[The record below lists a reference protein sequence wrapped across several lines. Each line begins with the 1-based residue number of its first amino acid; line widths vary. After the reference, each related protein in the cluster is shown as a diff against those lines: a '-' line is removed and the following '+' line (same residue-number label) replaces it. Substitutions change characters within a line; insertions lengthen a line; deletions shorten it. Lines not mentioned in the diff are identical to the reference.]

1 MNAVATPNVNLV
13 GITGIARRLVQ
24 DGALDETAAREAMT
38 RAGEAKVP
46 LAQWLAEKKLVSAGA
61 MAAANSVEFGMPV
74 IDATAFDPTH
84 NAMKLVSEELVQK
97 HNVLPLFKRG
107 SKLFVGTS
115 NPTQTAHLAEIQF
128 HTNLVVEPIL
138 VDEEQ
143 IRRVLEQWQNLSG
156 QISGDLGSDDEE
168 GLDNLE
174 ASIGDEDAGSE
185 SGVDA
190 KGDDT
195 PVVKFV
201 NKVLI
206 DAIRRGASDIH
217 FEPYETDYRVR
228 LRIDGLLKSVAK
240 APVKLSP
247 RIAARLKVM
256 AQLDIAEKR
265 VPQDGRIKLNLS
277 KTKQIDFRV
286 STLPT
291 LFGEK
296 VVLRILDGSAA
307 KLGID
312 KLGYEPDQQALFEAA
327 IQKPYGMV
335 LVTGPTGSGKT
346 VSLYTALGILN
357 DDLRNISTVE
367 DPVEI
372 RLPGVNQVQQN
383 TKRGMTFAAALR
395 SFLRQD
401 PDIIMVGE
409 IRDLETAEI
418 AIKAAQTG
426 HMVLSTLHTNDAPQ
440 TIARL
445 MNMGIAPYNIT
456 SSVTL
461 VIAQRLARRLCT
473 KCRKPQELPVNALLA
488 EGFTQ
493 AEIDAGFTLY
503 QAVGCDDCTEGYKGR
518 TGIYQ
523 VMPMSDEIQAI
534 VLAGGNA
541 MQIAEVA
548 QQAGVRDL
556 RQSALM
562 KARNGITS
570 LAEINR
576 VTKD

>member
-1 MNAVATPNVNLV
+1 MNAIATANLV
-13 GITGIARRLVQ
+13 GITGLARRLVQ
-24 DGALDETAAREAMT
+24 DGALEEAAARDAM
-38 RAGEAKVP
+38 AKAAAARLP
-46 LAQWLAEKKLVSAGA
+46 LPQWFAQNKVVSAA
-61 MAAANSVEFGMPV
+61 QLAAANSLEFGMPL
-74 IDATAFDPTH
+74 FDVTVFDSSQS
-84 NAMKLVSEELVQK
+84 AIGLVSEELLRK

-107 SKLFVGTS
+107 GRLYIGTS
-115 NPTQTAHLAEIQF
+115 NPTHSLDEIKF

-138 VDEEQ
+138 VDEDQ
-143 IRRVLEQWQNLSG
+143 IRRALEQWQTSHDTLGDSLGGDDEGMANLEV
-156 QISGDLGSDDEE
+156 GSDDE
-168 GLDNLE
+168 G
-174 ASIGDEDAGSE
+174 AGTD
-185 SGVDA
+185 SGIDA

-201 NKVLI
+201 NKVLV
-206 DAIRRGASDIH
+206 DAIRKGASDIH
-217 FEPYETDYRVR
+217 FEPYEDDYRVR
-228 LRIDGLLKSVAK
+228 LRIDGLLKMVAR
-240 APVKLSP
+240 APVKLNQ

-312 KLGYEPDQQALFEAA
+312 KLGYEPAQQQLFLDA
-327 IQKPYGMV
+327 IHKPYGMV

-357 DDLRNISTVE
+357 DETRNISTAE

-383 TKRGMTFAAALR
+383 NKRGMTFAAALR

-461 VIAQRLARRLCT
+461 VIAQRLARRLCNNCKRRT
-473 KCRKPQELPVNALLA
+473 ELPAHALLA

-493 AEIDAGFTLY
+493 AQLDAGIELY
-503 QAVGCDDCTEGYKGR
+503 EAVGCDDCTEGYKGR

-523 VMPMSDEIQAI
+523 VMPMTDEIATI

-541 MQIAEVA
+541 LQIAEAA
-548 QQAGVRDL
+548 QAIGVNDL
-556 RQSALM
+556 RQSALV
-562 KARNGITS
+562 KASKGVTS

>member
-1 MNAVATPNVNLV
+1 MNAVVTANLV

-24 DGALDETAAREAMT
+24 DGALEEAAARDAM
-38 RAGEAKVP
+38 AKASAAKQP
-46 LAQWLAEKKLVSAGA
+46 LPQYFAEKKLVTPSQL
-61 MAAANSVEFGMPV
+61 AAANALEFGMPLLDV
-74 IDATAFDPTH
+74 SVFDASQSAIS
-84 NAMKLVSEELVQK
+84 LVSEELLRK
-97 HNVLPLFKRG
+97 HHVLPLFKRG
-107 SKLFVGTS
+107 GKLFIGTS
-115 NPTQTAHLAEIQF
+115 DPTHSLDEIKF

-138 VDEEQ
+138 VDEDQ
-143 IRRVLEQWQNLSG
+143 IKRTLEQWQSKHDTLGGSLG
-156 QISGDLGSDDEE
+156 GGDDDGMGDLDVSSGEDEGGSAD
-168 GLDNLE
+168 
-174 ASIGDEDAGSE
+174 

-201 NKVLI
+201 NKVLV
-206 DAIRRGASDIH
+206 DAIRKGASDIH
-217 FEPYETDYRVR
+217 FEPYEDDYRVR
-228 LRIDGLLKSVAK
+228 FRIDGLLKNVAK
-240 APVKLSP
+240 APVKLNQ

-256 AQLDIAEKR
+256 SQLDIAEKR

-296 VVLRILDGSAA
+296 IVLRILDGSAA

-312 KLGYEPDQQALFEAA
+312 KLGYEDVQQKLFLEA
-327 IQKPYGMV
+327 IHKPYGMV

-357 DDLRNISTVE
+357 DETRNISTAE

-383 TKRGMTFAAALR
+383 NKRGMTFAAALR

-445 MNMGIAPYNIT
+445 MNMGIAPFNIT

-461 VIAQRLARRLCT
+461 VIAQRLARRLCNNC
-473 KCRKPQELPVNALLA
+473 KRPVDLPANALLA

-493 AEIDAGFTLY
+493 AQLDAGITLY
-503 QAVGCDDCTEGYKGR
+503 EAVGCEECTEGYKGR

-523 VMPMSDEIQAI
+523 VMPMSEEISVI

-541 MQIAEVA
+541 IQIAEAA
-548 QQAGVRDL
+548 QRAGVNDL

-562 KARNGITS
+562 KAAAGTTS

>member
-1 MNAVATPNVNLV
+1 MNAVVTANLV

-24 DGALDETAAREAMT
+24 DGALEEAAARDAM
-38 RAGEAKVP
+38 AKASAAKQP
-46 LAQWLAEKKLVSAGA
+46 LPQYFAEKKLVTSSQL
-61 MAAANSVEFGMPV
+61 AAANALEFGMPLLDV
-74 IDATAFDPTH
+74 SVFDASQSAIS
-84 NAMKLVSEELVQK
+84 LVSEELLRK
-97 HNVLPLFKRG
+97 HHVLPLFKRG
-107 SKLFVGTS
+107 GRLFIGTS
-115 NPTQTAHLAEIQF
+115 DPTHSLDEIKF

-138 VDEEQ
+138 VDEDQ
-143 IRRVLEQWQNLSG
+143 IRRTLEQWQSKHDTLGGSLG
-156 QISGDLGSDDEE
+156 GGDDDGMGDLDVSSGDDE
-168 GLDNLE
+168 GGNT
-174 ASIGDEDAGSE
+174 E

-201 NKVLI
+201 NKVLV
-206 DAIRRGASDIH
+206 DAIRKGASDIH
-217 FEPYETDYRVR
+217 FEPYEDDYRVR
-228 LRIDGLLKSVAK
+228 FRIDGLLKNVAK
-240 APVKLSP
+240 APVKLNQ

-256 AQLDIAEKR
+256 SQLDIAEKR

-296 VVLRILDGSAA
+296 IVLRILDGSAA

-312 KLGYEPDQQALFEAA
+312 KLGYEEVQQKLFLEA
-327 IQKPYGMV
+327 IHKPYGMV

-357 DDLRNISTVE
+357 DETRNISTAE

-383 TKRGMTFAAALR
+383 VKRGMTFAAALR

-445 MNMGIAPYNIT
+445 MNMGIAPFNIT

-461 VIAQRLARRLCT
+461 VIAQRLARRLCNNC
-473 KCRKPQELPVNALLA
+473 KRPVDLPPNALLA

-493 AEIDAGFTLY
+493 AQLDAGITLY
-503 QAVGCDDCTEGYKGR
+503 EAVGCGECTEGYKGR

-523 VMPMSDEIQAI
+523 VMPMSEEISVI

-541 MQIAEVA
+541 IQIAEAA
-548 QQAGVRDL
+548 QRAGVNDL
-556 RQSALM
+556 RQSALV
-562 KARNGITS
+562 KAAAGTTS

>member
-1 MNAVATPNVNLV
+1 MNAVSTPNLV
-13 GITGIARRLVQ
+13 GITGIARRLVL
-24 DGALDETAAREAMT
+24 DGALEETTAREALDKAT
-38 RAGEAKVP
+38 AERKQVALYLREHRLVTA
-46 LAQWLAEKKLVSAGA
+46 AQ
-61 MAAANSVEFGMPV
+61 MAAANSMEFGMPV
-74 IDATAFDPTH
+74 LDPA
-84 NAMKLVSEELVQK
+84 AMDSSQSAVKLVSEELLRK

-107 SKLFVGTS
+107 AKLFVGTS
-115 NPTQTAHLAEIQF
+115 DPTNSQALDEIKF

-138 VDEEQ
+138 VDEDG
-143 IRRVLEQWQNLSG
+143 IRRSLELWLQASDSLGDALDDSEGLENLDIDAG
-156 QISGDLGSDDEE
+156 DEE
-168 GLDNLE
+168 
-174 ASIGDEDAGSE
+174 ARDAG
-185 SGVDA
+185 VDG
-190 KGDDT
+190 KQDDA

-206 DAIRRGASDIH
+206 DAIKRGASDIH

-228 LRIDGLLKSVAK
+228 LRVDGILKQSAK
-240 APVKLSP
+240 MPVKLHS
-247 RIAARLKVM
+247 RITARLKVM

-265 VPQDGRIKLNLS
+265 IPQDGRIKLNLS

-296 VVLRILDGSAA
+296 VVLRILDAGAA

-312 KLGYEPDQQALFEAA
+312 KLGYEEDQQKLFMDA
-327 IQKPYGMV
+327 IHKPYGMV

-357 DDLRNISTVE
+357 NEERNISTVE

-383 TKRGMTFAAALR
+383 ERRGMTFAAALR

-418 AIKAAQTG
+418 AVKAAQTG

-445 MNMGIAPYNIT
+445 MNMGIAPYNII

-461 VIAQRLARRLCT
+461 VIAQRLARRLCE
-473 KCRKPQELPVNALLA
+473 KCKRKADLPDHALLA
-488 EGFTQ
+488 EGFTEADL
-493 AEIDAGFTLY
+493 AEGFAVY
-503 QAVGCDDCTEGYKGR
+503 EAVGCDECTNGFKGR
-518 TGIYQ
+518 TGLYQ
-523 VMPMSDEIQAI
+523 VMPMTDEIAAI
-534 VLAGGNA
+534 VLEGGNA
-541 MQIAEVA
+541 MQIAEAA
-548 QQAGVRDL
+548 QRSGVRDL
-556 RQSALM
+556 RQSALLKVKKGM
-562 KARNGITS
+562 TS

>member
-1 MNAVATPNVNLV
+1 MNTSTGMNLV
-13 GITGIARRLVQ
+13 GITGIARRLVL
-24 DGALDETAAREAMT
+24 DGALSEAAAREAM
-38 RAGEAKVP
+38 EAATNAKRP
-46 LAQWLAEKKLVSAGA
+46 LAGWLLDKRLVSGGELT
-61 MAAANSVEFGMPV
+61 AAYSHEFGMPL
-74 IDATAFDPTH
+74 FDPATMD
-84 NAMKLVSEELVQK
+84 ASQTALKLVSEDLVQRLG
-97 HNVLPLFKRG
+97 VLPLFKRG
-107 SKLFVGTS
+107 NRLFVGVS
-115 NPTQTAHLAEIQF
+115 DPTAAHALDEIKFQT
-128 HTNLVVEPIL
+128 NMVVEPIL
-138 VDEEQ
+138 VSPDQITRAIELWQSADGGLDEA
-143 IRRVLEQWQNLSG
+143 L
-156 QISGDLGSDDEE
+156 GDSE
-168 GLDNLE
+168 GLESLQVG
-174 ASIGDEDAGSE
+174 GDDDTAAGDS
-185 SGVDA
+185 VDA
-190 KGDDT
+190 KNDDT

-201 NKVLI
+201 NKVLV

-217 FEPYETDYRVR
+217 FEPYETTYRVR
-228 LRIDGLLKSVAK
+228 VRIDGLLKQTATV
-240 APVKLSP
+240 PVKLNQ

-265 VPQDGRIKLNLS
+265 IPQDGRIKLNLS

-296 VVLRILDGSAA
+296 IVLRILDAGAA

-312 KLGYEPDQQALFEAA
+312 KLGYEDVQRDLFLSA

-346 VSLYTALGILN
+346 VSLYTALNILN
-357 DDLRNISTVE
+357 DEGRNISTVE

-372 RLPGVNQVQQN
+372 RVPGINQVQMN
-383 TKRGMTFAAALR
+383 VKRGMTFAAALR

-401 PDIIMVGE
+401 PDVIMVGE

-418 AIKAAQTG
+418 GIKAAQTG

-445 MNMGIAPYNIT
+445 MNMGVAPYNIT

-461 VIAQRLARRLCT
+461 VIAQRLARRLHDC
-473 KCRKPQELPVNALLA
+473 KRKVDLPEHALLA
-488 EGFTQ
+488 EGFTH
-493 AEIDAGFTLY
+493 EDLNAGLTLY
-503 QAVGCDDCTEGYKGR
+503 EPVGCSECTEGYKGR

-534 VLAGGNA
+534 VLAGGGA
-541 MQIAEVA
+541 LQIAEAA
-548 QQAGVRDL
+548 QRAGIADL
-556 RQSALM
+556 RQSALR
-562 KARNGITS
+562 KVRSGVTS

>member
-1 MNAVATPNVNLV
+1 MNAIATANLV
-13 GITGIARRLVQ
+13 GITGLARRLVQ
-24 DGALDETAAREAMT
+24 DGALDEAAARDAM
-38 RAGEAKVP
+38 AKAAAARLP
-46 LAQWLAEKKLVSAGA
+46 LPQWFAQNKVVSAA
-61 MAAANSVEFGMPV
+61 QLAAANSLEFGMPLFDV
-74 IDATAFDPTH
+74 TVFDANQSAIS
-84 NAMKLVSEELVQK
+84 LVSEELLRK
-97 HNVLPLFKRG
+97 HCVLPLFKRG
-107 SKLFVGTS
+107 GRLYIGTS
-115 NPTQTAHLAEIQF
+115 NPTHSLDEIKF

-138 VDEEQ
+138 VDEDQ
-143 IRRVLEQWQNLSG
+143 IRRALEQWQTSHDALGDSLGGDDEGMANLEV
-156 QISGDLGSDDEE
+156 GSDDE
-168 GLDNLE
+168 
-174 ASIGDEDAGSE
+174 AGATD
-185 SGVDA
+185 SGIDA

-201 NKVLI
+201 NKVLV
-206 DAIRRGASDIH
+206 DAIRKGASDIH
-217 FEPYETDYRVR
+217 FEPYEDDYRVR
-228 LRIDGLLKSVAK
+228 LRIDGLLKMVAR
-240 APVKLSP
+240 APVKLNQ

-312 KLGYEPDQQALFEAA
+312 KLGYEADQQQLFLDA
-327 IQKPYGMV
+327 IHKPYGMV

-357 DDLRNISTVE
+357 DETRNISTAE

-383 TKRGMTFAAALR
+383 NKRGMTFAAALR

-461 VIAQRLARRLCT
+461 VIAQRLARRLCNACKRRT
-473 KCRKPQELPVNALLA
+473 ELPAHALLA

-493 AEIDAGFTLY
+493 AQLDAGIELY
-503 QAVGCDDCTEGYKGR
+503 EAVGCDDCTEGYKGR

-523 VMPMSDEIQAI
+523 VMPMTDEIASI

-541 MQIAEVA
+541 LQIADAA
-548 QQAGVRDL
+548 QAIGVNDL
-556 RQSALM
+556 RQSALV
-562 KARNGITS
+562 KASKGVTS

>member
-1 MNAVATPNVNLV
+1 MNSVSSANLV

-24 DGALDETAAREAMT
+24 DGAMEEAAARTAM
-38 RAGEAKVP
+38 AQAAEAKVP
-46 LAQWLAEKKLVSAGA
+46 LAQWISEKKLVAPA
-61 MAAANSVEFGMPV
+61 HMAAANAVEFGMPLL
-74 IDATAFDPTH
+74 DAAAFDPAQ
-84 NAMKLVSEELVQK
+84 NAVKLVSEELLQK
-97 HNVLPLFKRG
+97 HHVLPLFKRG
-107 SKLFVGTS
+107 NKLFVGTS
-115 NPTQTAHLAEIQF
+115 NPTQTAALAEIQF
-128 HTNLVVEPIL
+128 NTNLVVEPIL
-138 VDEEQ
+138 VDEDQ
-143 IRRVLEQWQNLSG
+143 IRRTLEQWQNAGG
-156 QISGDLGSDDEE
+156 QLGAGLGGDDDE
-168 GLDNLE
+168 GLENLE
-174 ASIGDEDAGSE
+174 VGTGDDEAGGD

-201 NKVLI
+201 NKVLV

-217 FEPYETDYRVR
+217 FEPYESDYRVR
-228 LRIDGLLKSVAK
+228 LRIDGLLKTVAR
-240 APVKLSP
+240 APTKLSQ

-312 KLGYEPDQQALFEAA
+312 KLGYEPEQQKLFLDA
-327 IQKPYGMV
+327 IHKPYGMV

-357 DDLRNISTVE
+357 DDQRNISTVE

-383 TKRGMTFAAALR
+383 VKRGMTFAAALR

-418 AIKAAQTG
+418 GVKAAQTG

-445 MNMGIAPYNIT
+445 MNMGIAPFNIT

-461 VIAQRLARRLCT
+461 VIAQRLARRLCG
-473 KCRKPQELPVNALLA
+473 KCKKPSELPDHALLA
-488 EGFTQ
+488 EGFTEAQ
-493 AEIDAGFTLY
+493 VKAGFTLY
-503 QAVGCDDCTEGYKGR
+503 EAVGCDECTEGYKGR

-523 VMPMSDEIQAI
+523 VMPMSEEIQAI
-534 VLAGGNA
+534 VLEGGNA
-541 MQIAEVA
+541 MQIAAAA
-548 QQAGVRDL
+548 QKAGINDL
-556 RQSALM
+556 RQSAL
-562 KARNGITS
+562 KKCRDGITS

>member
-1 MNAVATPNVNLV
+1 MNAVTTANLV
-13 GITGIARRLVQ
+13 GITGLARRLVQ
-24 DGALDETAAREAMT
+24 DGALDEATARDAMAKAAAARQ
-38 RAGEAKVP
+38 P
-46 LAQWLAEKKLVSAGA
+46 LPTWFAQNKLVNASQL
-61 MAAANSVEFGMPV
+61 AAANAVEFGMPLFDV
-74 IDATAFDPTH
+74 STFDAGQ
-84 NAMKLVSEELVQK
+84 NAMSLVSEELLRK

-107 SKLFVGTS
+107 GKLFVGTS
-115 NPTQTAHLAEIQF
+115 NPTHSLDEIKF

-138 VDEEQ
+138 VDEDQ
-143 IRRVLEQWQNLSG
+143 IRRTLEQWHASHDTLGDALGGDDDGMGNL
-156 QISGDLGSDDEE
+156 DV
-168 GLDNLE
+168 
-174 ASIGDEDAGSE
+174 AAGDEDLGATGGD
-185 SGVDA
+185 SGIDA

-195 PVVKFV
+195 PVVKFI
-201 NKVLI
+201 NKVLV
-206 DAIRRGASDIH
+206 DAIRKGASDIH
-217 FEPYETDYRVR
+217 FEPYEDDYRVR
-228 LRIDGLLKSVAK
+228 LRIDGLLKMVAR
-240 APVKLSP
+240 APVKLNQ

-312 KLGYEPDQQALFEAA
+312 KLGYEPDQQKLFLDA
-327 IQKPYGMV
+327 IHKPYGMV

-357 DDLRNISTVE
+357 DETRNISTAE

-383 TKRGMTFAAALR
+383 NKRGMTFAAALR

-461 VIAQRLARRLCT
+461 VIAQRLARRLCGNC
-473 KCRKPQELPVNALLA
+473 KRRSSLPEHALLA

-493 AEIDAGFTLY
+493 AQLDAGIELY
-503 QAVGCDDCTEGYKGR
+503 EAVGCDECTEGYKGR
-518 TGIYQ
+518 TGVYQ
-523 VMPMSDEIQAI
+523 VMPMTDEIATI

-541 MQIAEVA
+541 LQIAEAA
-548 QQAGVRDL
+548 QQIGVNDL
-556 RQSALM
+556 RQSALK
-562 KARNGITS
+562 KAAAGITS